1 MSRINTVGLTE
12 LANDLKKEGEIPK
25 EKLRQM
31 LQEGAEK
38 IAEGIKSAADSKGL
52 RKTGRMINS
61 IKPGN
66 LQLYSD
72 SAQVEIWPQGT
83 RPNGRKR
90 ERNAVVGFVQHYGR
104 SYRHRKRAGTLF
116 FDEGEAKSIDAA
128 VERMTSIFSD
138 GE

>member
-104 SYRHRKRAGTLF
+104 SYKRKKRPGTLF
-116 FDEGEAKSIDAA
+116 FDEGETKSIDAA
-128 VERMTSIFSD
+128 VEQMASIFRD

>member
-104 SYRHRKRAGTLF
+104 SYGHRKRAGTLF

-128 VERMTSIFSD
+128 VEQMASIFSD

>member
-12 LANDLKKEGEIPK
+12 LVNDLKKAGDIPK
-25 EKLRQM
+25 EKIRQM

-38 IAEGIKSAADSKGL
+38 LADGIKSAADSAGL
-52 RKTGRMINS
+52 RKSGRMIAS

-104 SYRHRKRAGTLF
+104 SYGRRKRAGTLF
-116 FDEGEAKSIDAA
+116 FDKGEAKSVDAA
-128 VERMTSIFSD
+128 VEAMASIFGD